1 VAGTLSGVPWSR
13 ETVYEDVARK
23 QTEKDAKNQPTVHE
37 LDGLNRVTKSTDPA
51 GKTGMSR
58 ALLRIEQ
65 RRRLKT
71 V

>member
-1 VAGTLSGVPWSR
+1 MGRPPERSQPIAIDPFPLLS
-13 ETVYEDVARK
+13 
-23 QTEKDAKNQPTVHE
+23 
-37 LDGLNRVTKSTDPA
+37 DGFFDPA
-51 GKTGMSR
+51 DCALDLAGALLKGMSR